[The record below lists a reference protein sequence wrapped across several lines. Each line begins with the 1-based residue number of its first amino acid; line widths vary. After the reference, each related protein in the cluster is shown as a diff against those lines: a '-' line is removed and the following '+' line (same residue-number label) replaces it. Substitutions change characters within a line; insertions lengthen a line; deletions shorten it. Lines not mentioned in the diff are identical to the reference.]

1 MAVALVTGSAKGI
14 GKAFVLALA
23 EDGYDVVVHYL
34 NSKTEAE
41 EVAKEAQSFGVRAL
55 VMQADITK
63 AEEAEKLVLDSYA
76 ELGSLDVLINN
87 VGNYVHAPLSD
98 FKLTDWHEMF
108 DSNLH
113 STFYTCQTAV
123 PLMRND
129 ASNTGHCGRGGRGG
143 RIINIGYA
151 GSEKLVARPG
161 IAAYGI
167 AKTGVILYSKS
178 LAKVEA
184 KNSITVNIIS
194 PGVIENSITKPI
206 EEIPMKRLGYLDEMV
221 GAMRY
226 FVSKDAAYIT
236 GVTIEVS
243 GGWNL

>member
-1 MAVALVTGSAKGI
+1 MAVAIVTGSAKGI
-14 GKAFVLALA
+14 GKSFLLALA

-34 NSKTEAE
+34 NSKSEAE
-41 EVAKEAQSFGVRAL
+41 EVAKQAESFGVKAL
-55 VMQADITK
+55 VKQADITK
-63 AEEAEKLVLDSYA
+63 ADEAEKLVQNSFA
-76 ELGSLDVLINN
+76 ELGSVDVLINN
-87 VGNYVHAPLSD
+87 VGNYVFAPLTD
-98 FKLTDWHEMF
+98 FKLDDWHEMF

-113 STFYTCQTAV
+113 STFYTCQIAV
-123 PLMRND
+123 PLMKENP
-129 ASNTGHCGRGGRGG
+129 NGG

-151 GSEKLVARPG
+151 GSEKLVARPS

-184 KNSITVNIIS
+184 KNGITVNIIS

-226 FVSKDAAYIT
+226 FISDEAAYIT
-236 GVTIEVS
+236 GVTIEVA

>member
-14 GKAFVLALA
+14 GKAFLLALA

-34 NSKTEAE
+34 NSRVEAE
-41 EVAKEAQSFGVRAL
+41 EVAKTAESFGVRTL
-55 VMQADITK
+55 ILQADITQ
-63 AEEAEKLVLDSYA
+63 AEEAEQLVNESYQQ
-76 ELGSLDVLINN
+76 LGSIDVLINN
-87 VGNYVHAPLSD
+87 VGNYVHAPLND
-98 FKLTDWHEMF
+98 FKVTDWHEMF

-113 STFYTCQTAV
+113 STFYICQTAV
-123 PLMRND
+123 PLMNK
-129 ASNTGHCGRGGRGG
+129 GG

-151 GSEKLVARPG
+151 GSEKLVARPS

-184 KNSITVNIIS
+184 KNNITVNIIS
-194 PGVIENSITKPI
+194 PGVIENSISKPV
-206 EEIPMKRLGYLDEMV
+206 EEIPMKRLGFLDEMV

-226 FVSKDAAYIT
+226 LISEEAAYVT

>member
-1 MAVALVTGSAKGI
+1 MAVAIVTGSAKGI
-14 GKAFVLALA
+14 GKSFLLALA

-34 NSKTEAE
+34 NSKSEAE
-41 EVAKEAQSFGVRAL
+41 EVAKQAESFGVKAL
-55 VMQADITK
+55 VKQADITK
-63 AEEAEKLVLDSYA
+63 ADEAEKLVQNSFA

-87 VGNYVHAPLSD
+87 VGNYVFAPLTD
-98 FKLTDWHEMF
+98 FKLDDWHEMF

-113 STFYTCQTAV
+113 STFYTCQTAI
-123 PLMRND
+123 PLMKENP
-129 ASNTGHCGRGGRGG
+129 NGG

-151 GSEKLVARPG
+151 GSEKLVARPS

-184 KNSITVNIIS
+184 KNGITVNIIS

-226 FVSKDAAYIT
+226 FISDEAAYIT
-236 GVTIEVS
+236 GVTIEVA

>member
-14 GKAFVLALA
+14 GKAFLLALA
-23 EDGYDVVVHYL
+23 KDGYDVVVHYL

-41 EVAKEAQSFGVRAL
+41 EVAKEAQSFGVRAW

-63 AEEAEKLVLDSYA
+63 AEEAEKLILDSFA
-76 ELGSLDVLINN
+76 KLGRLDVLINN
-87 VGNYVHAPLSD
+87 VGNYVHAPLGE

-113 STFYTCQTAV
+113 CTFYTCQTAV
-123 PLMRND
+123 PLMRDNVVK
-129 ASNTGHCGRGGRGG
+129 NGQGG

-151 GSEKLVARPG
+151 GSEKLVARPS

-184 KNSITVNIIS
+184 KNNITVNIIS

-206 EEIPMKRLGYLDEMV
+206 EEIPMKRLGFLDEMV

-226 FVSKDAAYIT
+226 FISEEAAYVT

>member
-14 GKAFVLALA
+14 GKAFLLALA

-34 NSKTEAE
+34 NSQTEADD
-41 EVAKEAQSFGVRAL
+41 VATQAKSFGVKAI
-55 VMQADITK
+55 VKQADITK
-63 AEEAEKLVLDSYA
+63 ANEAEKLIIDSVA
-76 ELGSLDVLINN
+76 ELGRLDVLINN
-87 VGNYVHAPLSD
+87 VGNYVYAPLTD
-98 FKLTDWHEMF
+98 FKLEDWHEMF

-123 PLMRND
+123 ALMRE
-129 ASNTGHCGRGGRGG
+129 SQTGG

-151 GSEKLVARPG
+151 GSEKLVARPS

-184 KNSITVNIIS
+184 KNNITVNVIS
-194 PGVIENSITKPI
+194 PGVIENSVTKPL
-206 EEIPMKRLGYLDEMV
+206 EQIPMNRLGYLDEMV

-226 FVSKDAAYIT
+226 FLSEEAAYTT

>member
-14 GKAFVLALA
+14 GKAFLLALA

-34 NSKTEAE
+34 NSKSEAE
-41 EVAKEAQSFGVRAL
+41 EVAKQAEAFGVKAL
-55 VMQADITK
+55 VKQADITK
-63 AEEAEKLVLDSYA
+63 ADEAEKLVKDSFA

-87 VGNYVHAPLSD
+87 VGNYVFAPLTD
-98 FKLTDWHEMF
+98 FKLEDWHEMF

-123 PLMRND
+123 PLMKENP
-129 ASNTGHCGRGGRGG
+129 TGG

-151 GSEKLVARPG
+151 GSEKLVARPS

-184 KNSITVNIIS
+184 KNGITVNIIS
-194 PGVIENSITKPI
+194 PGVIENSVTKPI
-206 EEIPMKRLGYLDEMV
+206 EEIPMQRLGYLDEMV

-226 FVSKDAAYIT
+226 FISDEAAYIT
-236 GVTIEVS
+236 GVTIEVA

>member
-14 GKAFVLALA
+14 GKAFLLALA
-23 EDGYDVVVHYL
+23 EDGYDVVIHYL
-34 NSKTEAE
+34 NSRVEAE
-41 EVAKEAQSFGVRAL
+41 EVAKTAESFGVRTL
-55 VMQADITK
+55 ILQADITQ
-63 AEEAEKLVLDSYA
+63 AEEAEQLVNESYQQ
-76 ELGSLDVLINN
+76 LGSIDVLINN
-87 VGNYVHAPLSD
+87 VGNYVHAPLND
-98 FKLTDWHEMF
+98 FKVTDWHEMF

-113 STFYTCQTAV
+113 STFYICQTAV
-123 PLMRND
+123 PLM
-129 ASNTGHCGRGGRGG
+129 HKGG

-151 GSEKLVARPG
+151 GSEKLVARPS

-184 KNSITVNIIS
+184 KNNITVNIIS
-194 PGVIENSITKPI
+194 PGVIENSISKPV
-206 EEIPMKRLGYLDEMV
+206 EEIPMKRLGFLDEMV

-226 FVSKDAAYIT
+226 LISEEAAYVT

>member
-14 GKAFVLALA
+14 GKAFLLALA

-34 NSKTEAE
+34 NSKVEAE
-41 EVAKEAQSFGVRAL
+41 EVAKTAESFGVRTL
-55 VMQADITK
+55 ILQADITQ
-63 AEEAEKLVLDSYA
+63 AEEAEQLVNESYQQ
-76 ELGSLDVLINN
+76 LGSIDVLINN
-87 VGNYVHAPLSD
+87 VGNYVHAPLND
-98 FKLTDWHEMF
+98 FKVTDWHEMF

-113 STFYTCQTAV
+113 STFYICQTAV
-123 PLMRND
+123 PLM
-129 ASNTGHCGRGGRGG
+129 HKGG

-151 GSEKLVARPG
+151 GSEKLVARPS

-184 KNSITVNIIS
+184 KNNITVNIIS
-194 PGVIENSITKPI
+194 PGVIENSISKPV
-206 EEIPMKRLGYLDEMV
+206 EEIPMKRLGFLDEMV

-226 FVSKDAAYIT
+226 LISEEAAYVT